1 MRSEYTSTVSSLT
14 PYLTAIIASVLTW
27 IGLWIKANVEFK
39 NARKTK
45 LLEANDIVKT
55 AQITGEHQI
64 QLAELGLTDKLM
76 SRIERLESDNMK
88 LAAQNIFNAGKHVQ
102 ELHEK
107 DKIIDKLTCENDDL
121 KCEIEQLRGKK

>member
-1 MRSEYTSTVSSLT
+1 MSSLT